1 MANEVV
7 KHHNDLNTVIMRKWT
22 AEEMNFFFSI
32 LAKARDKG
40 TSELVFDKYQLA
52 ELANYSIQHNKRFYD
67 TMDNLANHISQ
78 LRYIERTSNSVEY
91 MPLFTRFKV
100 EWEKD
105 LSDMQATV
113 AVSPHFEYIL
123 NKLSANFTQY
133 ELQEFTSIRSTYAK
147 TAYRL
152 LKQWRTVGRKE
163 FKKDEFK
170 LLMDTPEYYQVSD
183 IDRLV
188 IKPIKKQLSPY
199 FAGLKVKK
207 IKSNKRGNPVL
218 GYEFTW
224 QKEVTEAYDPH
235 KYDKPK
241 NTPKKPSKKAAK
253 KSNVP
258 KWSNPDYVN
267 PLDPKIIDMLIE
279 FHELNGTLDTPK
291 AQKEIADKKKEIE
304 EGRAKL
310 EAQKQALLARLDKSS
325 EPDVVPGQT
334 DIYDFLG
341 EEENEV
347 K

>member
-7 KHHNDLNTVIMRKWT
+7 RHHNDLNTVIMRKWT
-22 AEEMNFFFSI
+22 AEEMNFFFAI

-40 TSELVFDKYQLA
+40 TSDLVFDKYQLA

-78 LRYIERTSNSVEY
+78 LRYIERTSNSIEY

-105 LSDMQATV
+105 LSDMQAKV
-113 AVSPHFEYIL
+113 SVSPHFEYIL

-170 LLMDTPEYYQVSD
+170 LLMDTPEYYQISD

-188 IKPIKKQLSPY
+188 IKPIKKQLAPY
-199 FAGLKVKK
+199 FVGLKVKK

-224 QKEVTEAYDPH
+224 QKEVTEAYDPN

-241 NTPKKPSKKAAK
+241 TATKKPSKKANK

-258 KWSNPDYVN
+258 KWSNPDYEN
-267 PLDPKIIDMLIE
+267 PLDPKIIDELIE
-279 FHELNGTLDTPK
+279 FHKLNGTLDTPG

-310 EAQKQALLARLDKSS
+310 EAQKQALLARLEAPAPWD
-325 EPDVVPGQT
+325 
-334 DIYDFLG
+334 
-341 EEENEV
+341 
-347 K
+347 